1 MPRSLLRVGTP
12 PPFHFLGPDGCPRPM
27 LLGHKNQYRA
37 AKNSWPSYPL
47 SGGFFEDAQLLPTNL
62 LDMGDDPYLE
72 DRQLAALKR
81 IVDIVEGISMMAASI
96 NPFNS
101 FEETRLHA

>member
-1 MPRSLLRVGTP
+1 MLIILGQMAAHGPC
-12 PPFHFLGPDGCPRPM
+12 FL
-27 LLGHKNQYRA
+27 A
-37 AKNSWPSYPL
+37 AKINIKQRKNSWPSYPL
-47 SGGFFEDAQLLPTNL
+47 SGCFFEDAQLLPTNL
-62 LDMGDDPYLE
+62 LDMVDDPYLE